1 VPLVRRELVE
11 LFRDLAQIIAACARI
26 CHPQV
31 ASRVGYCYTVL
42 TSPGR
47 QAMALRGES
56 SVNMTDANTP
66 RLPVLTNQTAWRL
79 LPGAPPAEER
89 LPAWA
94 RMLVG
99 VLPLTTARALELDAM
114 HRTGDRL
121 DPRLRAL
128 ARWSA
133 ADANGCEYGREL
145 AATDLARN
153 PEPLSPVERAVVAFS
168 RRMMTEAFAVTDAEV
183 AQLLGFL
190 GEERLVALVALLA
203 HASYQDRIILAL
215 GAREDGAIPPPV
227 AARFARPRPAPP
239 PTLSA
244 PIHNE
249 VDVESPTA
257 AWGELREQLARQKAR
272 PGRIRIPS
280 RAEVLERL
288 GEGHP
293 LAWQAG
299 IAWSRA
305 CYTYQP
311 ELTDAW
317 FGCTGA
323 FRQETDLDMVF
334 QNSVFWVITDAVRC
348 FY

>member
-1 VPLVRRELVE
+1 
-11 LFRDLAQIIAACARI
+11 
-26 CHPQV
+26 
-31 ASRVGYCYTVL
+31 
-42 TSPGR
+42 
-47 QAMALRGES
+47 
-56 SVNMTDANTP
+56 MTETTTP
-66 RLPVLTNQTAWRL
+66 RLPVLSNEEAWAK
-79 LPGAPPAEER
+79 LPGAPAEVEV

-121 DPRLRAL
+121 DARLRAL

-133 ADANGCEYGREL
+133 ADANGCEYGR
-145 AATDLARN
+145 AAAAADFARLGERDDLANHERL
-153 PEPLSPVERAVVAFS
+153 PLAERAAVRFS
-168 RRMMTEAFAVTDAEV
+168 RRMMTEAHAVTDAEV
-183 AQLLGFL
+183 AELLGFL
-190 GEERLVALVALLA
+190 GESRLVALVKLLA
-203 HASYQDRIILAL
+203 HASYQDRILLAL
-215 GAREDGAIPPPV
+215 GAREEGDVPPPV
-227 AARFARPRPAPP
+227 ATRFARPQPAPP
-239 PTLSA
+239 HAQPA
-244 PIHNE
+244 PVRNE
-249 VDVESPTA
+249 VRSETPTV
-257 AWGELREQLARQKAR
+257 AWNELRGQLERQKGR
-272 PGRIRIPS
+272 TGRIRIPS

-305 CYTYQP
+305 SYTYQP

-323 FRQETDLDMVF
+323 FRQESDLDVVF
-334 QNSVFWVITDAVRC
+334 QNSVFWVITDALRC